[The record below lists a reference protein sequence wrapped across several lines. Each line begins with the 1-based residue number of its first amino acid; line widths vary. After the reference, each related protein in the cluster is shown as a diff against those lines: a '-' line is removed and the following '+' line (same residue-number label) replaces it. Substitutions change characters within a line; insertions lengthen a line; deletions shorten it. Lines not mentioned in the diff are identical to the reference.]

1 VNPHF
6 ADTGLRTFRTQDFLP
21 LVLTGLLLG
30 FALGVLLT
38 LAASWRFAKRYISR
52 IRAAERRARAAERMA
67 EIGAMTGGLAH
78 EIKNP
83 LSTIGLN
90 VQLLIEAIEDLE
102 IPDAERTRLLNRMR
116 GLGREVERLRGI
128 LTDFLE
134 FAGKV
139 HADPRPTNLN
149 VLVDELI
156 DFYRPEAERH
166 GVRVRSEFDPEPLT
180 ANIDPK
186 LIKQA
191 VLNLML
197 NATQAMAAAS
207 SFQNTAPVGGY
218 YATTADSARGIG
230 SGGSGGSGGAAGGG
244 ESARINELILRTSRR
259 KDPDGSMIAVI
270 DVIDTGPG
278 MAAETLAKIF
288 QPYFTTK
295 SGGSGLGLPAAR
307 RLIEEHAGRLDVH
320 SEVGQGTSFS
330 VIFPLHEPAA

>member
-1 VNPHF
+1 MVIGF
-6 ADTGLRTFRTQDFLP
+6 
-21 LVLTGLLLG
+21 LLG
-30 FALGVLLT
+30 AAVGILLT
-38 LAASWRFAKRYISR
+38 LAASWQFARRYIAR
-52 IRAAERRARAAERMA
+52 IRSAERRARAAERMA

-90 VQLLIEAIEDLE
+90 VQLLIELIEDLE
-102 IPDAERTRLLNRMR
+102 IPEAERTRLLSRMK
-116 GLGREVERLRGI
+116 GLAREVERLRGI

-139 HADPRPTNLN
+139 HADLRPTDLN

-156 DFYRPEAERH
+156 DFYRPESERQ
-166 GVRVRSEFDPEPLT
+166 GVRVRADLHATPLI
-180 ANIDPK
+180 ASIDPK

-197 NATQAMAAAS
+197 NATQAMAS
-207 SFQNTAPVGGY
+207 NVGG
-218 YATTADSARGIG
+218 ADAGART
-230 SGGSGGSGGAAGGG
+230 S
-244 ESARINELILRTSRR
+244 ELILRTTPTVGANRE
-259 KDPDGSMIAVI
+259 AEAAI

-278 MAAETLAKIF
+278 IAPETLAKIF

-320 SEVGQGTSFS
+320 SEIGRGTSFR
-330 VIFPLHEPAA
+330 VILPVMNGV

>member
-1 VNPHF
+1 
-6 ADTGLRTFRTQDFLP
+6 
-21 LVLTGLLLG
+21 
-30 FALGVLLT
+30 
-38 LAASWRFAKRYISR
+38 
-52 IRAAERRARAAERMA
+52 MA

-90 VQLLIEAIEDLE
+90 VQLLMESIEDQE
-102 IPDAERTRLLNRMR
+102 IPEAERTRLLNRMR

-139 HADPRPTNLN
+139 HADKRPTDLN

-156 DFYRPEAERH
+156 DFYRPEAERQ

-180 ANIDPK
+180 ANVDAK

-197 NATQAMAAAS
+197 NATQAMSAAAS
-207 SFQNTAPVGGY
+207 LQAANAISHAHRGGEN
-218 YATTADSARGIG
+218 
-230 SGGSGGSGGAAGGG
+230 GGAEQAQAMGLQ
-244 ESARINELILRTSRR
+244 ARVNELILRTTR
-259 KDPDGSMIAVI
+259 KKDADGSMTAII
-270 DVIDTGPG
+270 EVIDTGPG

-307 RLIEEHAGRLDVH
+307 RLVEEHGGRLDVH
-320 SEVGQGTSFS
+320 SEVGQGTAFS
-330 VIFPLHEPAA
+330 VVLPLHEPAV

>member
-1 VNPHF
+1 MLNGFVI
-6 ADTGLRTFRTQDFLP
+6 GL
-21 LVLTGLLLG
+21 VV
-30 FALGVLLT
+30 GVLLT
-38 LAASWRFAKRYISR
+38 LGASWQFARRYISR
-52 IRAAERRARAAERMA
+52 IRSAERRARAAEQMA

-90 VQLLIEAIEDLE
+90 VQLLIESMEDLE

-116 GLGREVERLRGI
+116 GLGREVDRLRGI

-139 HADPRPTNLN
+139 HSDPRPTDLN

-156 DFYRPEAERH
+156 DFYRPEAERQ
-166 GVRVRSEFDPEPLT
+166 GVRVRAEFDPRPLI
-180 ANIDPK
+180 ASIDPK

-197 NATQAMAAAS
+197 NATQAMASMNQSGASLDRAA
-207 SFQNTAPVGGY
+207 VLG
-218 YATTADSARGIG
+218 
-230 SGGSGGSGGAAGGG
+230 
-244 ESARINELILRTSRR
+244 ELILRTSRQR
-259 KDPDGSMIAVI
+259 DAEGEMVGTIG
-270 DVIDTGPG
+270 VIDTGPG
-278 MAAETLAKIF
+278 MSAEMLGKIF

-307 RLIEEHAGRLDVH
+307 RLVEEHGGRLEVH
-320 SEVGQGTSFS
+320 SEVGKGTSFG
-330 VIFPLHEPAA
+330 VHLVLMPEAAQSEAARPRVGM